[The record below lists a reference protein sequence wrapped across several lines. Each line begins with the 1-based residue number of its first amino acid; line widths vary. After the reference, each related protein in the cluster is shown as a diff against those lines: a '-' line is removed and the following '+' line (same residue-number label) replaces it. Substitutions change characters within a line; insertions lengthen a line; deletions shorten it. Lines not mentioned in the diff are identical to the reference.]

1 MARLFNARATG
12 RPVQPAMPDCG
23 VEVRERIGGRTA
35 AASGGGFRVEH
46 MFDHQGTLALNF
58 EASAQPEKMGS
69 GMERTSYTAISLYS
83 GAGGLDLGF
92 SRAGFRVQWAIDH
105 DAFAVQT
112 YNANLEP
119 YAVCGDVL
127 SVDPPVG
134 LRPTLVI
141 GGPPC
146 QGFSVIGRMNPD
158 DPRSQHVD
166 HFFDVVERLEP
177 RAFVMENVKALG
189 ESQRWAFVRERL
201 LKRAAE
207 LGYER
212 RLFILNAQDY
222 GVPQARE
229 RMFLIGIQDATP
241 EKPKPTTAGR
251 PPTVRSALEQL
262 PRFGEPGNDAAC
274 AARVVPASRP
284 IMRPTA
290 HRGSLLFNG
299 SGRPLDL
306 NGPAKTIPA
315 SMGGNATPIV
325 DQEELEHGAEPWVV
339 SYHRRLQEGKP
350 PLKRAPSRLRR
361 ITVQEAA
368 ALQSFPPN
376 WKFAG
381 PRVAQY
387 RQVGNA
393 VPPRLAEAV
402 AVAVRSVLEQLDAA
416 APKAAG
422 VSLAQAA

>member
-1 MARLFNARATG
+1 
-12 RPVQPAMPDCG
+12 
-23 VEVRERIGGRTA
+23 
-35 AASGGGFRVEH
+35 
-46 MFDHQGTLALNF
+46 MFDHQGTLALDF
-58 EASAQPEKMGS
+58 EASAQLERIGS
-69 GMERTSYTAISLYS
+69 GMADATYTAISLYS

-92 SRAGFRVQWAIDH
+92 SRAGFRIQWAIDH
-105 DAFAVQT
+105 DPFAVQT
-112 YNANLEP
+112 YNINLEP

-127 SVDPPVG
+127 AVDPPAG

-189 ESQRWAFVRERL
+189 ESPRWAFVRERL
-201 LKRAAE
+201 LSRAAA

-222 GVPQARE
+222 GVSQARE
-229 RMFLIGIQDATP
+229 RMFLIGVRGDTP
-241 EKPKPTTAGR
+241 EMPEPTTAGR
-251 PPTVRSALEQL
+251 PPTVRSALEKL

-274 AARVVPASRP
+274 AARVVPASKP

-315 SMGGNATPIV
+315 SMGGNATPII
-325 DQEELEHGAEPWVV
+325 DQEELEQGAEPWVV

-350 PLKRAPSRLRR
+350 PLKQAPSRLRR

-368 ALQSFPPN
+368 ALQSFPPD

-402 AVAVRSVLEQLDAA
+402 AAAVRDVLERVDAASSRALDAD
-416 APKAAG
+416 
-422 VSLAQAA
+422 LAQAA